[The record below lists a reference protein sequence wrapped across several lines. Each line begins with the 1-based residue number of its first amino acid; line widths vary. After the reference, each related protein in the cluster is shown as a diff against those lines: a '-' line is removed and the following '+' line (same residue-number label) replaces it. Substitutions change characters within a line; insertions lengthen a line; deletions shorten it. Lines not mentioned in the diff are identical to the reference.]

1 MDYKIGD
8 VDLAQLE
15 QIEAME
21 KECFSMPWT
30 CEQLKSQLRDD
41 RHEFITALDSEGT
54 VLGYV
59 GMMYVEDEG
68 YISNVAVSPA
78 SRRRGIGDALVSELI
93 KRCRGLGLAFI
104 TLEVR
109 AGNNAAIA
117 LYKKHGFSPVGMRK
131 NYYERPREDAIL
143 MTYFLKRG
151 M

>member
-1 MDYKIGD
+1 MDYKIVD

-68 YISNVAVSPA
+68 YIKCGCKPCQQAPGH
-78 SRRRGIGDALVSELI
+78 RG
-93 KRCRGLGLAFI
+93 
-104 TLEVR
+104 R
-109 AGNNAAIA
+109 ACVGA
-117 LYKKHGFSPVGMRK
+117 YKKMP
-131 NYYERPREDAIL
+131 RPGPGIHHP
-143 MTYFLKRG
+143 
-151 M
+151 